1 MANHDTPQHPWPD
14 DEPTRV
20 APAVKR
26 GRLARIGRALGDA
39 FLTAGMSRGMT
50 GDRSA
55 EGDKA
60 ISNAMLFGEGKAKGD
75 HANDV
80 PDRD

>member
-1 MANHDTPQHPWPD
+1 MVNHDTPEHHLPD
-14 DEPTRV
+14 EEATRV

-55 EGDKA
+55 EGYRA

-75 HANDV
+75 EANDV
-80 PDRD
+80 PDPD

>member
-1 MANHDTPQHPWPD
+1 MNPDQPQHEWPEE
-14 DEPTRV
+14 EPIPV
-20 APAVKR
+20 APVLPR

-50 GDRSA
+50 GDRTA
-55 EGDKA
+55 EGYKA

-75 HANDV
+75 ETNDGS
-80 PDRD
+80 DRD